1 MRALLVILILLL
13 VALQLKMWFG
23 EGGYRDVQRLALR
36 VEEQER
42 ENETLAQRN
51 RELQAEVEDLRQGL
65 EAIEERARS
74 ELGLIKENEE
84 FYQVVPRER
93 AAASA
98 LAEPRSSSTPT
109 CSANRCWATASTP
122 SAGATRCFR

>member
-1 MRALLVILILLL
+1 MRVLLAILLIVL
-13 VALQLKMWFG
+13 VALQFKLWFG
-23 EGGYRDVQRLALR
+23 EGGYRDVQRLAQR
-36 VEEQER
+36 VEEQAA

-84 FYQVVPRER
+84 FYQVVPGREK
-93 AAASA
+93 
-98 LAEPRSSSTPT
+98 EQ
-109 CSANRCWATASTP
+109 
-122 SAGATRCFR
+122 